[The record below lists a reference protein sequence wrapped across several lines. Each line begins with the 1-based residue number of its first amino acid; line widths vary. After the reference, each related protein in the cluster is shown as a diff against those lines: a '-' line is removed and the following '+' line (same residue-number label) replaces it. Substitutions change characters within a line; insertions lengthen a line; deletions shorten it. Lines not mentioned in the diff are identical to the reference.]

1 MIFVMVVVVITMNTD
16 DDADA
21 AADIAAADAHTD
33 HNALFLSLTYVQ
45 LQGQRL
51 CSADDGQWWQYV
63 MAMQVCV
70 GYHVPCCLNLN
81 CFPPLSHNNVFC
93 LGCGLINALLLS
105 LINCL
110 TKRP

>member
-1 MIFVMVVVVITMNTD
+1 MVVVVITMNTD

-33 HNALFLSLTYVQ
+33 HNALFLSLTHIQ

-63 MAMQVCV
+63 MAMQVTC
-70 GYHVPCCLNLN
+70 GSPCAMCCLNLN
-81 CFPPLSHNNVFC
+81 CFPPLSHNNVFR
-93 LGCGLINALLLS
+93 LGCGLINALLL
-105 LINCL
+105 C
-110 TKRP
+110 K